1 MKFGGRP
8 LEQGVGV
15 EYSSTLLEIVGFWLI
30 IILVIYFLIKGIRK
44 GNAQKRDQK
53 INELE
58 KRLERLEKLLDKE

>member
-1 MKFGGRP
+1 M
-8 LEQGVGV
+8 EQGVGV